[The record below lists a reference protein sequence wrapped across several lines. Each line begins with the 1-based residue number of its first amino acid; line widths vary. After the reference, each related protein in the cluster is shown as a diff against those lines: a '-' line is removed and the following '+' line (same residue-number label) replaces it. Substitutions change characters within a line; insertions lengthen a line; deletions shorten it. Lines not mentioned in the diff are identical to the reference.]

1 MSDNSA
7 MKGKLRLTIGTKIFM
22 GFLSLILLAV
32 IVVAVIFWKGSVIDN
47 STKFSSENARPSKE
61 AINEFV
67 LMVTQSKMLIT
78 NWVYL
83 QTNTDDKEALRQ
95 IKDFDYPALKERIT
109 KLMPNWSDS
118 QRVKIDT
125 VFANFENMMATAE
138 DQVMNKLITFENYED
153 PLTKLLAED
162 AIESQ
167 IIPQSADLIKR
178 LNEIVAIQNKIT
190 EESDQEIIQSTSELY
205 YYTLILG
212 GVIVVLGFV
221 IAYYIVR
228 SITNPILYI
237 KDVVVKLG
245 KGELVEDQN
254 KKFSNDEIGE
264 MALATDNLVA
274 GLKATTQFAENIGN
288 GKYDSEFQPLSEHDV
303 LGNALLNMRENLAR
317 VAEEDKKRN
326 WATEGLAKFGEI
338 LRTNNNDVQKLSDE
352 IIGNLV
358 KYLKANQGALYIIDD
373 NEGDD
378 PTMSMTACY
387 AWDKKKY
394 LNQKIH
400 RGEGLAG
407 QCWQE
412 MDLIFLTDVPQNYI
426 RITSGLGDANPN
438 CILIVPLK
446 VNDQI
451 FGVVELASFNVLK
464 DYEIE
469 FVQKIAESIASTISS
484 VKINARTQ
492 RLLEE
497 SQQMTEQM
505 RAQEEEM
512 RQNMEELQATQEE
525 MQRGQSE
532 TEGTLRAMNES
543 LAIVE
548 FDPEGNILKANHNFL
563 DMMGYSLSE
572 IQGEHHRLF
581 VHKDD
586 RSSDA
591 YRQFWRDLANGRSV
605 KGEFRRVTKKGDQVW
620 IRGSYSPLRN
630 KNGEVVKV
638 MEIMFD
644 ITALKKATA
653 TA

>member
-1 MSDNSA
+1 MEKVNT
-7 MKGKLRLTIGTKIFM
+7 KRRFRLTIGTKIFF
-22 GFLSLILLAV
+22 GFLSLIFLAV

-47 STKFSSENARPSKE
+47 STRFSSGNARPSKE
-61 AINEFV
+61 AIGEFV

-83 QTNTDDKEALRQ
+83 QTNTDDKKTLDQ
-95 IKDFDYPALKERIT
+95 IIDYDYPALKERIG
-109 KLMPNWSDS
+109 KLTSNWGED
-118 QRVKIDT
+118 QRKKMDT
-125 VFANFENMMATAE
+125 VFTNFENMIKVAKE
-138 DQVMNKLITFENYED
+138 NVKDKLISFENYED

-178 LNEIVAIQNKIT
+178 LNAIAAVQNTIT
-190 EESDQEIIQSTSELY
+190 EESDKEITASTGDLY

-212 GVIVVLGFV
+212 AVIVVLGFV
-221 IAYYIVR
+221 IAFMIVR
-228 SITNPILYI
+228 SITTPINYI
-237 KDVVVKLG
+237 KEVVVKLG

-264 MALATDNLVA
+264 MAIATDNLVS
-274 GLKATTQFAENIGN
+274 GLKATTSFAENIGN
-288 GKYDSEFQPLSEHDV
+288 GKYDSQFQPLSEHDV
-303 LGNALLNMRENLAR
+303 LGNALLNMRGNLAR

-338 LRTNNNDVQKLSDE
+338 LRTNTNDVLKLSDE
-352 IIGNLV
+352 IVSGLV

-373 NEGDD
+373 VDSEEQ
-378 PTMSMTACY
+378 TMSMTACY

-394 LNQKIH
+394 LNQKIYK
-400 RGEGLAG
+400 GEGLAG

-412 MDLIFLTDVPQNYI
+412 MDAIYLTDVPQNYV
-426 RITSGLGDANPN
+426 RITSGLGDANPS

-451 FGVVELASFNVLK
+451 FGVVEIASFNALK

-484 VKINARTQ
+484 VKVNARTQ

-497 SQQMTEQM
+497 SQEMTEQM

-525 MQRGQSE
+525 MQRGQAES
-532 TEGTLRAMNES
+532 EGTMSVINEAM
-543 LAIVE
+543 AVVE
-548 FDPEGNILKANHNFL
+548 FDIEGNVLKANHNFL
-563 DMMGYSLSE
+563 DLMGYKQEE
-572 IQGEHHRLF
+572 IAGEHHRIF
-581 VHKDD
+581 VTKDE

-591 YRQFWRDLANGRSV
+591 YRNFWRDLAGGRVSRGEFKLISK
-605 KGEFRRVTKKGDQVW
+605 KGEEIWLKA
-620 IRGSYSPLRN
+620 SYSPLRN
-630 KNGEVVKV
+630 KAGEVTKV
-638 MEIMFD
+638 MEIAYD
-644 ITALKKATA
+644 ITSLKKA
-653 TA
+653 

>member
-1 MSDNSA
+1 
-7 MKGKLRLTIGTKIFM
+7 MKENNVLKRKLRLTIGTKIFF

-32 IVVAVIFWKGSVIDN
+32 VVVAVIFWKGSVIDN

-61 AINEFV
+61 AINEFI

-83 QTNTDDKEALRQ
+83 QTNTDDKNTLDQ
-95 IKDFDYPALKERIT
+95 IITYDYPGLKERIT
-109 KLMPNWSDS
+109 KLTPNWSED
-118 QRVKIDT
+118 QRKKMDT
-125 VFANFENMMATAE
+125 VFTNFEAMIKAAE
-138 DQVMNKLITFENYED
+138 ESIKNKLVTFENYED

-178 LNEIVAIQNKIT
+178 LNAIVAIQNKIT
-190 EESDQEIIQSTSELY
+190 EESDQEIIKSTGELY

-212 GVIVVLGFV
+212 AVIVVLGFA
-221 IAYYIVR
+221 IAYMIVR
-228 SITNPILYI
+228 SITNPINYI

-264 MALATDNLVA
+264 MAIATDNLVT

-338 LRTNNNDVQKLSDE
+338 LRTNTNDVQKLSDE
-352 IIGNLV
+352 IIANLV

-373 NEGDD
+373 TDTEE

-387 AWDKKKY
+387 AWDKKKF

-451 FGVVELASFNVLK
+451 FGVVELASFNVIK
-464 DYEIE
+464 DFEIE

-525 MQRGQSE
+525 MQRGQAE
-532 TEGTLRAMNES
+532 TEGTMRAINES

-548 FDPEGNILKANHNFL
+548 FDPDGHLLKANHVFL
-563 DMMGYSLSE
+563 DLMGYSMSE
-572 IQGEHHRLF
+572 IQGEHHRMF
-581 VHKDD
+581 VNKDD
-586 RSSDA
+586 RNSEA
-591 YRQFWRDLANGRSV
+591 YKQFWRDLSAGRSV
-605 KGEFRRVTKKGDQVW
+605 RGDYKRVTKKGETVW
-620 IRGSYSPLRN
+620 IRGNYSPLRN
-630 KNGEVVKV
+630 KNGELVKV
-638 MEIMFD
+638 MKVAMD
-644 ITALKKATA
+644 ITALKK
-653 TA
+653 